1 MNKGRAMEKYLSI
14 AWLVATITSWLSFGF
29 ASWELADRYDPGMLA
44 LTILW
49 FVLSVILF
57 VVGLR
62 YRKTS

>member
-1 MNKGRAMEKYLSI
+1 MNKGHAMEKYLSV

-29 ASWELADRYDPGMLA
+29 ASWEWADSYDTGMLT

-49 FVLSVILF
+49 FVMSVILF
-57 VVGLR
+57 LVGLR